1 MMRKIIVFGVFFL
14 ISLNLFANNQEKSA
28 GYALLDKIIGTFREM
43 AVKGTGGEEAL
54 NKPLQEMMAQA
65 KKAKAQ
71 GQLDPLFYMRFTKL
85 LMLIKL
91 MVINDPEGILSHLRE
106 REINEFIEEVKG
118 EAPSEIGGP
127 KIGIV
132 SDAIAEEIL
141 DLRFYLD
148 NKENKAK
155 SKEEFFKKFNEK
167 ARIK

>member
-1 MMRKIIVFGVFFL
+1 MIRKIIFFGVFFF
-14 ISLNLFANNQEKSA
+14 ISLNLLANAEEKSA
-28 GYALLDKIIGTFREM
+28 GYALLDKIIGTFREL
-43 AVKGTGGEEAL
+43 AEKGTGGEEAL
-54 NKPLQEMMAQA
+54 NKPLQEMMAEA

-71 GQLDPLFYMRFTKL
+71 GQLDALFYRRFTRL

-91 MVINDPEGILSHLRE
+91 VVANDPEGILTPLRE
-106 REINEFIEEVKG
+106 REISEFVEEVKG
-118 EAPSEIGGP
+118 QTTSEIGGP
-127 KIGIV
+127 KIGII

-167 ARIK
+167 VRIK

>member
-1 MMRKIIVFGVFFL
+1 MMRKIIVFGVFFF
-14 ISLNLFANNQEKSA
+14 ISLNLLANAEEKSA
-28 GYALLDKIIGTFREM
+28 GYALLDKIIGTFQEM

-65 KKAKAQ
+65 KKTKAQ
-71 GQLDPLFYMRFTKL
+71 GQLDPLFYRRFTRL

-91 MVINDPEGILSHLRE
+91 MVTNDPEGILMPLRE
-106 REINEFIEEVKG
+106 REINEFVEEVKG
-118 EAPSEIGGP
+118 ETPSEIGGS

-132 SDAIAEEIL
+132 SDAITEEIL

-148 NKENKAK
+148 NKENRAK

-167 ARIK
+167 VKIK

>member
-1 MMRKIIVFGVFFL
+1 MIRKIIVFGVFFF
-14 ISLNLFANNQEKSA
+14 ISLNLLANAEEKSA
-28 GYALLDKIIGTFREM
+28 GYALLDKIIGTFQEL

-71 GQLDPLFYMRFTKL
+71 GQLDPLFYRRFTRL

-91 MVINDPEGILSHLRE
+91 IVTNDPEGILIPLRE
-106 REINEFIEEVKG
+106 REISEFVEEVKG
-118 EAPSEIGGP
+118 ETTSEIGGS

-132 SDAIAEEIL
+132 SDAITEEIL

-167 ARIK
+167 VKIK